1 MLLGSRCSNAS
12 YCRMN
17 YIILLLLSESGWETL
32 YALCWLSGSIKM
44 PYRSNNYPTPL
55 DKQASLART
64 SFSWL
69 IRCQVIST
77 DGALRL
83 TKTYDNHPTH
93 HIHPSI
99 HPHIAFKTTSPLKI
113 LSNKCEQSY
122 RSNGSNQSNRSN
134 QSNQGHQ
141 EFPPESVIKKSN
153 QIAFSVWVLKHIR
166 PYVNIFSLG
175 RVGLLFFDLVSLSL
189 FLGPIFISGYGI
201 WIWIWED
208 GHGSPAVVNQHTHH
222 NHKSHHNV
230 GDIWTKVQNKRFTY
244 QPKYLAERCQF

>member
-1 MLLGSRCSNAS
+1 MLLESRCTGSITCSRHLLGRQNVFCSFLTKTKQDQALPRHFDGEIWPHS
-12 YCRMN
+12 TQFWLWFFLYWYVFLRHPVATPPIRMN
-17 YIILLLLSESGWETL
+17 HIILLLLSESGWETL

-134 QSNQGHQ
+134 QSNQSNQGHQ

-166 PYVNIFSLG
+166 P
-175 RVGLLFFDLVSLSL
+175 
-189 FLGPIFISGYGI
+189 
-201 WIWIWED
+201 
-208 GHGSPAVVNQHTHH
+208 
-222 NHKSHHNV
+222 
-230 GDIWTKVQNKRFTY
+230 
-244 QPKYLAERCQF
+244 